1 MGSLLANIRLT
12 FAIAAMAILSITIA
26 IGAVVAGFYVS
37 LSQSTQ
43 HDAIRAVQDATR
55 ISAEILRVN
64 LPSLE
69 VTADEA
75 GNVAAL
81 SMRSMPKFRNH
92 GVIDT
97 IAMVAAQDAAIYV
110 YNSEASPDLVVG
122 STSLLQADGERRL
135 DASIAAGTSLFDSL
149 MANTAVSTEET
160 INGQDYFT
168 QYQPIAM
175 ADGTVIGALMVAV
188 ARAPIEAVLG
198 SSMQVLAVVG
208 GGALL
213 VIGTLALLLARRL
226 TRPIPRLSAVMSA
239 IADGQ
244 TDTPV
249 PYVDLRN
256 EVGAMARAVEVLRHS
271 SERVAE
277 LGVETRQHL
286 DLAAD
291 HTGQLNAISTAQ
303 LVAEFTLTGEIISA
317 NQNFLDRL
325 GYRLDQLVGQPNAT
339 ILFDADPS
347 SMGYRQFWLDLAA
360 GASKNGEYRRRSR
373 DGGEVWIQSTFAP
386 ILGVDGAPYKVVQFA
401 TDVTAR
407 VQAVAAVRAALLE
420 LAQGDLTQTIDTS
433 FSAEFEDLRL
443 ALNDTVTRFAD
454 VVGQLRAVSRSVRSA
469 TGEILSGAN
478 DLSERTTRQAA
489 TIEETSAAMEQ
500 LAGTVAGNSR
510 MAQDAASK
518 AEAVS
523 KSAAQSG
530 TVMAEASN
538 AMERITASSGK
549 ISNIIGLI
557 DDIAF
562 QTNLLAL
569 NASVEAA
576 RAGDAGKGFAVVAVE
591 VRRLAQSAASA
602 SADVKALIE
611 QSAREVKGGS
621 QLVADAA
628 QRLNSMLDAARD
640 NSQLVEN
647 IARASRDQAG
657 AIDEV
662 SQSVRILD
670 EMTQHNAALVE
681 QTNAA
686 IEQTEAEAR
695 KLDEIVDVFRLVAA
709 QTVSTN
715 RRQAA

>member
-1 MGSLLANIRLT
+1 MGSVLANIRLT
-12 FAIAAMAILSITIA
+12 FAIAALAIVSIAIA
-26 IGAVVAGFYVS
+26 IGAVVAGIYVN

-43 HDAIRAVQDATR
+43 ADATKAVQDATR

-69 VTADEA
+69 VTSDET
-75 GNVAAL
+75 GSVAAL
-81 SMRSMPKFRNH
+81 TMRSMPKFRNH

-97 IAMVAAQDAAIYV
+97 IAMVAGQDASIYV
-110 YNSEASPDLVVG
+110 YNTEVSPDLVVG
-122 STSLLQADGERRL
+122 TTSLLQADGERRL
-135 DASIAAGTSLFDSL
+135 DANIAAGTPLFETL
-149 MANTAVSTEET
+149 MGNSPVSGQET
-160 INGQDYFT
+160 IEGADYFT

-175 ADGTVIGALMVAV
+175 ADGTVIGALMIAV
-188 ARAPIEAVLG
+188 ARAPIEAVMG
-198 SSMQVLAVVG
+198 SSLMMLGLVG
-208 GGALL
+208 GGALV
-213 VIGTLALLLARRL
+213 VIGAIALLLARQL
-226 TRPIPRLSAVMSA
+226 TRPIPKLSQAMAA
-239 IADGQ
+239 IAAGKS
-244 TDTPV
+244 DTPV
-249 PYVDLRN
+249 PYVELGN
-256 EVGAMARAVEVLRHS
+256 EVGEMARAVEILRS
-271 SERVAE
+271 STARVAE
-277 LGVETRQHL
+277 LGAEARSHL
-286 DLAAD
+286 DAAAD
-291 HTGQLNAISTAQ
+291 HTGQLNAISAAQ
-303 LVAEFTLTGEIISA
+303 LVAEFTLTGEILTA

-325 GYRLDQLVGQPNAT
+325 GYRLEDLVGQPNAA
-339 ILFDADPS
+339 ILFDADPT
-347 SMGYRQFWLDLAA
+347 SMTYRQFWLDLAG

-373 DGGEVWIQSTFAP
+373 DGREVWIQSTFAP

-407 VQAVAAVRAALLE
+407 VQAVASVRTALLE
-420 LAQGDLTQTIDTS
+420 LAQGDLTQTIETR

-443 ALNDTVTRFAD
+443 ALNDTVSRFAD

-489 TIEETSAAMEQ
+489 TIEETSAAMEH

-518 AEAVS
+518 AGAVS
-523 KSAAQSG
+523 ASAAESG
-530 TVMAEASN
+530 TVMAEASQ
-538 AMERITASSGK
+538 AMDRITASSAK
-549 ISNIIGLI
+549 ISNIIGMI

-602 SADVKALIE
+602 SADVKVLIE
-611 QSAREVKGGS
+611 QSAREVQGGS

-628 QRLNSMLDAARD
+628 QRLGAMLGAARD
-640 NSQLVEN
+640 NSELVDS
-647 IARASRDQAG
+647 IARASREQAN
-657 AIDEV
+657 AIEEV
-662 SQSVRILD
+662 SQSVHILD

-695 KLDEIVDVFRLVAA
+695 KLDEIVDIFRLEPAQKLSMDRSRAA
-709 QTVSTN
+709 
-715 RRQAA
+715 